1 MDTSIQRLLKI
12 KKVIFWINA
21 HIPIEKQSNQD
32 WNTPIHLKNNSTHI
46 RIPLI
51 FCFLSWLSTYVFITN
66 CELNTYAYILEIVLH
81 ILDKIIHDSQNVCG
95 HLTMN
100 EMHIKLTSLITFSI
114 NYNLTNTSLTPPSEV
129 KKEVL
134 YIVHFRG

>member
-12 KKVIFWINA
+12 KKFIFWINA

-51 FCFLSWLSTYVFITN
+51 FWFLIMTFNLCFYHQLWVKYVCI
-66 CELNTYAYILEIVLH
+66 H
-81 ILDKIIHDSQNVCG
+81 IRNSSPHFGQVIHDSQNVCG